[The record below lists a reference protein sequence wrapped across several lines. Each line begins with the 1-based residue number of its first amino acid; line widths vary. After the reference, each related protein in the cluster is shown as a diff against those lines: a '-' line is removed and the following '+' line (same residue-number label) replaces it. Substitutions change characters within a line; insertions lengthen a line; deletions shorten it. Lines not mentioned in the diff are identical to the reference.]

1 METYDYEIV
10 VVGAGP
16 AGLSAALNAARSKKR
31 VLLIGPKMSYKLLKT
46 PLIDNVLG
54 LPAMSG
60 KDLMEKFR
68 SQVEEIKNV
77 DFREDMVENIYSLG
91 DSIGLLMPDQTI
103 IKTISLVLATGVSF
117 GRPIKG
123 EEEFLGKGVSSCAVC
138 DAALYKNK
146 KVVIIAY
153 SKRAEEEIAFMK
165 NFASSIAVV
174 NMTGQDPELGDDG
187 EIELIEDRAV
197 KIKGNDIAQSL
208 VLASGREIEASGF
221 FFIRD
226 AKKADRLAPEIKMDA
241 GHVLVTRNMETNMT
255 GLFACGDLVGR
266 PYQISKAI
274 GEGQIAGLAAVNHVN
289 EYLKSLK

>member
-1 METYDYEIV
+1 METYDYEIAI
-10 VVGAGP
+10 VGAGP

-31 VLLIGPKMSYKLLKT
+31 VLLIGPKMSFKLLKT

-60 KDLMEKFR
+60 KDLMERFR
-68 SQVEEIKNV
+68 SQVEKLKNI

-91 DSIGLLMPDQTI
+91 GLTGLLMPDQTI

-153 SKRAEEEIAFMK
+153 SKHAEEETAFMK

-174 NMTGQDPELGDDG
+174 NMTGQDLDLGDQANI
-187 EIELIEDRAV
+187 EIIEDRAV
-197 KIKGNDIAQSL
+197 EIKGDGIAHTL
-208 VLASGREIEASGF
+208 LLASGRELEASGF

-226 AKKADRLAPEIKMDA
+226 AKKADRLAPEIRMVGSHVEVDSNMQSNIA
-241 GHVLVTRNMETNMT
+241 GVY
-255 GLFACGDLVGR
+255 ACGDLVGR

-274 GEGQIAGLAAVNHVN
+274 GQGQVAGLSAVNHVN
-289 EYLKSLK
+289 EYLKSL